1 MVKLSEQEETF
12 QTIVELSEQEEAFQ
26 TMKEEP

>member
-1 MVKLSEQEETF
+1 MVKLLEQEKAF

-26 TMKEEP
+26 TMKEEL

>member
-1 MVKLSEQEETF
+1 MVKLSEQEEAF

>member
-1 MVKLSEQEETF
+1 MAKLSEQEEAF
-12 QTIVELSEQEEAFQ
+12 QTIVELSEQEEAFE

>member
-1 MVKLSEQEETF
+1 MAKLSEQEEAF

>member
-1 MVKLSEQEETF
+1 MVKLLEQEEAF

>member
-1 MVKLSEQEETF
+1 MVKLLEQEEAF

-26 TMKEEP
+26 TMKEEL